1 MHLRYKKLASIALLN
16 IGFNMSAYAI
26 PQIDNNPNTTNALI
40 TQNNEEAT
48 PNNQVSMQEIQ
59 RFSNALNLIKRYYVT
74 PTDDKE
80 LFDNAIRG
88 MLSGLDPHSAYLD
101 EKDFRDLQIST
112 NGEFGGLGIEVT
124 MEHGAIKVITAL
136 VDTPAFKAGIKPGD
150 FIIKIDE
157 TAVQGL
163 ELKDAVNLM
172 RGKPG
177 SVIALTIIR
186 MGAQKPLT
194 FKLQREIIEVKSVKS
209 ELLDKQYGYVRL
221 TQFQATTDKD
231 MEAAIASLK
240 KQAHGPLK
248 GLILDLRNNP
258 GGLLD
263 SAIQISGAFLGKG
276 TKQHPEV
283 IVFTKGRLPG
293 SEFTALSES
302 NDILNKAPLVVL
314 INNGSASASEIVA
327 GALKDNKRAIIIGTK
342 SFGKGSVQTVL
353 PLDDVRGIKLTTA
366 LYYTPSGTSIQAKGI
381 TPDIVVEEVS
391 VSNNGNSKDPLA
403 GINLSEATLNKHIV
417 TKNSPDN
424 SEDSVKDDDRLL
436 KQDYQ
441 MYTALTI
448 LKSLAIASEEK
459 KLPALSTDR
468 IVEQT
473 AATKN
478 Q

>member
-459 KLPALSTDR
+459 KLPALSTDHT
-468 IVEQT
+468 VEQT